1 LAGSAGILPANA
13 LGALKSRINSILNL
27 IYVFKLLAQFS
38 RQDTGAPGGLVP
50 DLPTFFRSFVKKNIL
65 QLVGSFHS
73 GGSERQAAQL
83 VRLLH
88 EDKTHRI
95 FVACLSGEGVLRGEI
110 ERLGFAEIP
119 EFKLTSFYDANMAR
133 QLSRCRKF
141 LRENRIDIIQT
152 HDFYT
157 NVFGMI
163 AGRLARVPVRI
174 AAKRETGT
182 KTGAQRFVERRA
194 YAFAQKIVANA
205 GAVRNHLIETGVAA
219 EKIEV
224 IYNGLDL
231 ARFDLKNETRA
242 EVLEKFDLPPD
253 ENLKFVTIVANFRS
267 EVKNHAMFLRAA
279 RHVKEKFSDARF
291 VLAGEGE
298 LVNKMKDLAKELGL
312 ENESFFIDNCGDVP
326 RLLAASDVCV
336 LSSRT
341 EGFSNSIL
349 EYMAASR
356 PVVATSVGGANE
368 AIREGEN
375 GFLVESDDDTT
386 MANRL
391 LELLENPAQA
401 RNFGE
406 RGRVM
411 AAEKFSTDAQLRKSL
426 ELYDRLLR
434 NERKEMKL
442 QMNVDKRR
450 FKQDEQDG

>member
-1 LAGSAGILPANA
+1 
-13 LGALKSRINSILNL
+13 
-27 IYVFKLLAQFS
+27 
-38 RQDTGAPGGLVP
+38 
-50 DLPTFFRSFVKKNIL
+50 VKKNIL

-73 GGSERQAAQL
+73 GGSERQAVQL

-88 EDKTHRI
+88 EDKTHKI

-110 ERLGFAEIP
+110 ERLGFTEIP

-133 QLSRCRKF
+133 QLARCRKF
-141 LRENRIDIIQT
+141 LRESRIDIIQT

-163 AGRLARVPVRI
+163 AATLARVPVRI

-182 KTGAQRFVERRA
+182 KTGAQRFIERRA
-194 YAFAQKIVANA
+194 YAFAQKIVVNA

-224 IYNGLDL
+224 VYNGLDL
-231 ARFDLKNETRA
+231 ARFDLKKERRA
-242 EVLEKFDLPPD
+242 EILQKFDLPPD

-267 EVKNHAMFLRAA
+267 DVKNHSMFLRAA
-279 RHVKEKFSDARF
+279 RRVKEKFADARF

-298 LVNKMKDLAKELGL
+298 LLNRMKDLAKELGL

-326 RLLAASDVCV
+326 RLLAASDICV

-349 EYMAASR
+349 EYMAARR
-356 PVVATSVGGANE
+356 PVVATNVGGAGE

-375 GFLVESDDDTT
+375 GFLVASDDDAA

-401 RNFGE
+401 RVFGE
-406 RGRVM
+406 RGRAI
-411 AAEKFSTDAQLRKSL
+411 AAEKFSTDAQLRKTL
-426 ELYDRLLR
+426 ELYDKLLQ
-434 NERKEMKL
+434 NEERK
-442 QMNVDKRR
+442 
-450 FKQDEQDG
+450 